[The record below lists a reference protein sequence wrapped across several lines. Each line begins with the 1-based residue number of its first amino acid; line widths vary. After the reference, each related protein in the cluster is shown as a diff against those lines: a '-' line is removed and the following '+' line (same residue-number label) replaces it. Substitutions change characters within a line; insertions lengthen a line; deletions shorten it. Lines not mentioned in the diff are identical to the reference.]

1 MIAQCAALA
10 GAEDKLQQPPAVE
23 NEALN
28 GKGRGVSK
36 MEDLAPFNVEVF
48 DEAKCFQN
56 LLLQYESKHGTQ
68 ALEFL
73 QRDLSLSSQELKSK
87 IVSAVRTD
95 FDALARAPLEMLR
108 LDDCVQII
116 EDKAHELQEYSV
128 SSLAHINSVKSDI
141 DCALENFQKCQLQRS
156 VADAELQRVLWLHD
170 LGDAVSRH
178 DVALLVH
185 PEMDEEGKDDL
196 VAGSCLHLCVLA
208 HAVDGFGSNCSRRAS
223 EISEVDAAAAAAVLA
238 VQDLVLPLVKDAF
251 HRLLRVP
258 CYIRC
263 LCLIARKDL
272 VISTIADVITHP
284 IISRVFSS
292 AASRGSAAALLQLF
306 TDVAKELC
314 QLLQLFQRP
323 KLLLSN
329 NEEID
334 VCADLLLVPFF
345 ARLLKSE
352 YCADFVQVDTVT
364 DRYFAYMSG
373 LQLLAASSACSA
385 SDDTRAFLQQQH
397 EASSAVWALSL
408 RALSQ
413 VRLTPSCLEHQRS
426 CPPVTNSHHSRPPQS
441 RLSRIQSVVTPRLSG
456 QGSITESAAV
466 TADIDEAAAAC
477 GARTPAGAAVAWAIT
492 VALPSLQQPPPSLPR
507 AMQLLC
513 IVLANF
519 SSW

>member
-1 MIAQCAALA
+1 
-10 GAEDKLQQPPAVE
+10 
-23 NEALN
+23 
-28 GKGRGVSK
+28 
-36 MEDLAPFNVEVF
+36 MEDLAPFNVAVF
-48 DEAKCFQN
+48 DEVKCFQN

-128 SSLAHINSVKSDI
+128 SSLAHINSVKSNI
-141 DCALENFQKCQLQRS
+141 DSALEDFQQCQLQRS

-170 LGDAVSRH
+170 LGDAVSRQ
-178 DVALLVH
+178 DFSCH
-185 PEMDEEGKDDL
+185 PETDQEDKDDV

-208 HAVDGFGSNCSRRAS
+208 HAVDGLGNSGSKQAS
-223 EISEVDAAAAAAVLA
+223 ESSEVDAAAAAAVLA
-238 VQDLVLPLVKDAF
+238 VQDLVLPRVKDAL
-251 HRLLRVP
+251 HRLHRVP
-258 CYIRC
+258 SYIRC

-306 TDVAKELC
+306 TDVEKELC
-314 QLLQLFQRP
+314 QLLQLLQRP

-364 DRYFAYMSG
+364 DRYFAYMNG

-385 SDDTRAFLQQQH
+385 SDDARAFLQQQH

-413 VRLTPSCLEHQRS
+413 VRLTSCLSTVSARALLSQILTTSSAEPLVPNPISGNSTIERPRIYHRVS
-426 CPPVTNSHHSRPPQS
+426 CCYR
-441 RLSRIQSVVTPRLSG
+441 RY
-456 QGSITESAAV
+456 
-466 TADIDEAAAAC
+466 
-477 GARTPAGAAVAWAIT
+477 
-492 VALPSLQQPPPSLPR
+492 
-507 AMQLLC
+507 
-513 IVLANF
+513 
-519 SSW
+519 